1 MTTYIILLLVINVG
15 GNNKVPIKELKT
27 CLEELGF
34 SDVHT
39 YIASGNVILKS
50 KKSAKEVQTMLE
62 KMLPQQFKLNG
73 NLFRVLALT
82 TKQLKT
88 IIDNKPPRFGE
99 QPDKFHSDVIF
110 LISISAKK
118 AISVFSPREGV
129 DTIWPGTGVIYSQRL
144 SAKRTQSRLNKVMG
158 TPEYK
163 SMTIRNWNTVTRLL
177 NMLEERGK

>member
-1 MTTYIILLLVINVG
+1 MKTYVILLRGINVG
-15 GNNKVPIKELKT
+15 GNNKVPMTKLKT

-34 SDVHT
+34 ADGQT

-62 KMLPQQFKLNG
+62 KVLPQQFKLNG

-88 IIDNKPPRFGE
+88 IIDNKPSRFGE
-99 QPDKFHSDVIF
+99 QPGKYHSDVIF
-110 LISISAKK
+110 LIGMSSRQ
-118 AISVFSPREGV
+118 AIRAFSPREGV
-129 DTIWPGTGVIYSQRL
+129 DTIWPGVGVIYSQRL
-144 SAKRTQSRLNKVMG
+144 SVKRTQSRLNRVMG

-163 SMTIRNWNTVTRLL
+163 SMTIRNWNTSTKLL
-177 NMLEERGK
+177 HMVEELKK